1 MVLRAGRDF
10 GHEMDST
17 TDRLSNTL
25 KKLDKVMNVTKD
37 GKQSCAIVMLLVILL
52 ILIIVYFT

>member
-1 MVLRAGRDF
+1 MRRGSKFDE
-10 GHEMDST
+10 EMDST
-17 TDRLSNTL
+17 TNGLSNTL

-37 GKQSCAIVMLLVILL
+37 GKQSCAIVMLLVIVV